1 MTSLGFP
8 PTTNTKHTTDLSSWR
23 ALRALWEAHIPP
35 RRLEVGL
42 TAPRKSMSDS
52 PISHHPGGGLPMAEG
67 QSQSQGA
74 PAEAAASPEQKAQME
89 QAYAQMR
96 RKMRMTQLDEQ
107 IKHKVMVLSGKGG
120 VGKSTVSV
128 GLALSLAR
136 QGKKVG
142 LMDIDITGPN
152 VPKMLGIEDADLH
165 VEDGQIFPAIGPHGL
180 KVISMAFLIEDP
192 DKPVIWRGPIKLGAI
207 QQFIGDVAWGE
218 LDALIIDFPP
228 GTSDEPLTV
237 SQALPGI
244 DGVVIVTT
252 PQDVALLDSRKSIN
266 FAKTISLPCLGVV
279 ENMSGYTI
287 RGSAEP
293 NTTISVIGP
302 TGTPLEAQTDSEG
315 AWSLTLDVFKSGGG
329 AAAATE
335 LEVPFLGALPFDPG
349 IVRGGDD
356 GVHRII
362 AEPDGP
368 TAAAFDAVVTNVL
381 AELDGSSSPSVRI
394 S

>member
-1 MTSLGFP
+1 MP
-8 PTTNTKHTTDLSSWR
+8 
-23 ALRALWEAHIPP
+23 
-35 RRLEVGL
+35 
-42 TAPRKSMSDS
+42 DS
-52 PISHHPGGGLPMAEG
+52 PVSHHPAGSG
-67 QSQSQGA
+67 QKS
-74 PAEAAASPEQKAQME
+74 PEAEASNEQKAQME
-89 QAYAQMR
+89 QAYQQMQ
-96 RKMRMTQLDEQ
+96 RKMRISKLDEG
-107 IKHKVMVLSGKGG
+107 IKHKIMVLSGKGG
-120 VGKSTVSV
+120 VGKSTVAT

-152 VPKMLGIEDADLH
+152 VPIMLGLEEADLN
-165 VEDGQIFPAIGPHGL
+165 VEDGQIHPAEGPNGV
-180 KVISMAFLIEDP
+180 KVISMAFLLEDP

-207 QQFIGDVAWGE
+207 QQFIGDVSWGE

-237 SQALPGI
+237 SQSLPGI

-266 FAKTISLPCLGVV
+266 FAKTISVPVLGVV

-293 NTTISVIGP
+293 NSTISVMGP
-302 TGTPLEAQTDSEG
+302 EGVMKECDSDSEG
-315 AWSLTLDVFKSGGG
+315 NWDITLDVFKSGGG
-329 AAAATE
+329 EEASDE
-335 LEVPFLGALPFDPG
+335 MGVPFLGTLPFDPG

-362 AEPDGP
+362 AEPEGN
-368 TAAAFDAVVTNVL
+368 TAKAFESIVDNIMGQ
-381 AELDGSSSPSVRI
+381 LDKGSERSLRI
-394 S
+394 I

>member
-1 MTSLGFP
+1 
-8 PTTNTKHTTDLSSWR
+8 
-23 ALRALWEAHIPP
+23 
-35 RRLEVGL
+35 
-42 TAPRKSMSDS
+42 
-52 PISHHPGGGLPMAEG
+52 
-67 QSQSQGA
+67 
-74 PAEAAASPEQKAQME
+74 ME
-89 QAYAQMR
+89 QAYQQMQ
-96 RKMRMTQLDEQ
+96 RKMRIGQMDEQ

-120 VGKSTVSV
+120 VGKSTVAT

-152 VPKMLGIEDADLH
+152 VPKMLGLEDADLD
-165 VEDGQIFPAIGPHGL
+165 VEDGQIHPAKGPSGL

-237 SQALPGI
+237 SQSLPGI

-252 PQDVALLDSRKSIN
+252 PQEVALLDSRKSIN
-266 FAKTISLPCLGVV
+266 FAKTISVPVLGVV

-287 RGSAEP
+287 RGKSEP
-293 NTTISVIGP
+293 NSRVSILGP
-302 TGTPLEAQTDSEG
+302 GGIPHDCKSDEDGNWQV
-315 AWSLTLDVFKSGGG
+315 TLDVFKSGGG
-329 AAAATE
+329 KEASTE
-335 LEVPFLGALPFDPG
+335 MGVPFLGALPFDPG

-362 AEPDGP
+362 AEPEGE
-368 TAAAFDAVVTNVL
+368 TAKAFHSIV
-381 AELDGSSSPSVRI
+381 ERI
-394 S
+394 SDQLEKGSERSLRII